1 MEPALLAMPPVLLI
15 PGNMCDA
22 RLWQP
27 VADLL
32 RDAGHT
38 VLHAPRL
45 DQTSIADMAEVV
57 ERRIAE
63 PAAVVGFSMGAIVAA
78 ELARRSPERVA
89 ALGLVAF
96 NASADLP
103 ERAAVR
109 PRQQEAV
116 RQGHLEVI
124 VADELKP
131 NYLAQ
136 ANRGDAHLLAIVMG
150 MARALGPEAFIAQS
164 EALRLRPDLRSALA
178 DFRMPVLLAC
188 GSEDQLC
195 PPEWHRRWA
204 EMIGSNAKVAT
215 MAGAGHLLPLEQ
227 PDLLADALIAWL
239 AEEALCPTEF

>member
-1 MEPALLAMPPVLLI
+1 M
-15 PGNMCDA
+15 
-22 RLWQP
+22 
-27 VADLL
+27 VAV
-32 RDAGHT
+32 T
-38 VLHAPRL
+38 ESV
-45 DQTSIADMAEVV
+45 IE
-57 ERRIAE
+57 E

-116 RQGHLEVI
+116 RQGHLEAI

-131 NYLAQ
+131 NYFAKS
-136 ANRGDAHLLAIVMG
+136 NRGDARLLATVMD
-150 MARALGPEAFIAQS
+150 MARALGSDTFIAQS
-164 EALRLRPDLRSALA
+164 EALRLRPDLRPALA
-178 DFRMPVLLAC
+178 DFRMPALLAC

-204 EMIGSNAKVAT
+204 AIIGPNAKVIEV
-215 MAGAGHLLPLEQ
+215 AGAGHLLPLEQ
-227 PDLLADALIAWL
+227 HIPLADALIGWL
-239 AEEALCPTEF
+239 AEEALCATKS

>member
-1 MEPALLAMPPVLLI
+1 MPPVVLI

-32 RDAGHT
+32 RGAGHA

-45 DQTSIADMAEVV
+45 DQTSIGDMAEVI
-57 ERRIAE
+57 ERMIDE

-78 ELARRSPERVA
+78 ELTRRSPERVA

-116 RQGHLEVI
+116 RQGHLKAI

-136 ANRGDAHLLAIVMG
+136 ANRGDARLLATVMD

-164 EALRLRPDLRSALA
+164 EALRWRSDIQPALPS
-178 DFRMPVLLAC
+178 FRVPVLLAC
-188 GSEDQLC
+188 GTEDRLC

-204 EMIGSNAKVAT
+204 RMIGANAKVT
-215 MAGAGHLLPLEQ
+215 EVAGAGHLLPLEQ
-227 PDLLADALIAWL
+227 PRSLADALIGWL
-239 AEEALCPTEF
+239 AEEALCTTES